1 MFGAKHDVLELPSIP
16 RERDKL
22 RAIIGAARYQRRR
35 STMIRIVSTILVVV
49 SLLMLMRLRPATT
62 PAQAMVLSGHRTNA
76 LYLPIVMTRSISK
89 SQGANR

>member
-22 RAIIGAARYQRRR
+22 RAIIGTARYQRRK
-35 STMIRIVSTILVVV
+35 STVIRVMCTLLVVV

-62 PAQAMVLSGHRTNA
+62 PAQAMVLSGNRTNA
-76 LYLPIVMTRSISK
+76 LYLPVVMTRSINK